1 MNQILLWIAV
11 ILSVVYGALT
21 AFAGFGQIR
30 MNKIQHWAAWGMVLF
45 GLMVITSAALI
56 LLRSSAALWVLAIGL
71 VGIHAITI
79 NNGFKM
85 YGRINPSHHLVRL
98 AVSLVL
104 VGLTWLAWK

>member
-21 AFAGFGQIR
+21 AFAGFGQTR
-30 MNKIQHWAAWGMVLF
+30 ANKIQPWAAWGLTLL
-45 GLMVITSAALI
+45 GLMVITSAVLT
-56 LLRSSAALWVLAIGL
+56 LLRSGAALWVLAIGL

-85 YGRINPSHHLVRL
+85 YGRINPSHHLARL

-104 VGLTWLAWK
+104 VGLTWQALK